1 MRGYLQVV
9 TAATELPIDLAT
21 AKRDRNIPVSVH
33 DFDDSLTTY
42 LENVRDALGR
52 EVAGHITLL
61 TTVYDWKLPHFHE
74 RKLRLPYPPLQS
86 LGSISYF
93 DTAGDSQTLTVTTD
107 YRTHAPTNA
116 PGYVVPA
123 PDESWPS
130 VEADRD
136 DAVTIRF
143 TAGYTQSTLPPT
155 IRAAAMLALGGF
167 WEFRES
173 MIAGTIIA
181 ELPLGV
187 RHLMQGMDWGF
198 YG

>member
-1 MRGYLQVV
+1 VNGYLQVV
-9 TAATELPIDLAT
+9 TAATELPITLAT
-21 AKRDRNIPVSVH
+21 AREHLRIVGNDE
-33 DFDDSLTTY
+33 DTALTTY

-86 LGSISYF
+86 LVSISYF

-123 PDESWPS
+123 PNESWPS

-143 TAGYTQSTLPPT
+143 TAGYTQSTLPKT

-173 MIAGTIIA
+173 MLSGTIIA

-187 RHLMQGMDWGF
+187 RHLMQGMDYGF